1 MSLEDAPPQADSAA
15 PRRRRLIIILAA
27 AALVVVGVTAAVAA
41 PLVFHGSA
49 TDPAAVPAP
58 VATATA
64 PTARPTGSATPASKP
79 TPTPTPT
86 PSVKAD
92 PAPPTDADEA
102 PPAQAP
108 DPSPPLPAPPAPVIP
123 PLSFTSISAIPTDD
137 VCDSHRGIT
146 LSWVIAGALENS
158 VTVRVKSGGGTPI
171 FDQTWSSL
179 DPVDT
184 YTFGNVDCTRTLW
197 FFFISAS
204 DGTTTKKALLT
215 FADATDKGW
224 SSN

>member
-1 MSLEDAPPQADSAA
+1 MPLQNAQPDAESTV

-27 AALVVVGVTAAVAA
+27 AALVVLGVTAAVAA
-41 PLVFHGSA
+41 PPVFHGSA

-64 PTARPTGSATPASKP
+64 ATVRPTASATPTS
-79 TPTPTPT
+79 TPTPT
-86 PSVKAD
+86 PSVKAE
-92 PAPPTDADEA
+92 PAPPAAADEV

-146 LSWVIAGALENS
+146 LSWTIAGALENS
-158 VTVRVKSGGGTPI
+158 VIVRVKSGGGTPI
-171 FDQTWSSL
+171 FDQTWSNL

-184 YTFGNVDCTRTLW
+184 LAFRNVDCTRSLW

>member
-1 MSLEDAPPQADSAA
+1 MSIEDAPPEVARAT
-15 PRRRRLIIILAA
+15 PRHRRLVIVLVAVAA
-27 AALVVVGVTAAVAA
+27 VTVLGVAAGAVAA
-41 PLVFHGSA
+41 PLILNGSA
-49 TDPAAVPAP
+49 TDPAAAPAP
-58 VATATA
+58 LATAVVAAPRPTA
-64 PTARPTGSATPASKP
+64 PT

-86 PSVKAD
+86 PSAKAE
-92 PAPPTDADEA
+92 PAPPAAADEA

-123 PLSFTSISAIPTDD
+123 PLSFTSISAIPTNDFCNSRD
-137 VCDSHRGIT
+137 GVT
-146 LSWVIAGALENS
+146 VSWVIAGALEDS

-171 FDQTWSSL
+171 FDQTWTNL

-184 YTFGNVDCTRTLW
+184 YTFGNVDCLRPLW

-215 FADATDKGW
+215 FADGTDKGW

>member
-1 MSLEDAPPQADSAA
+1 MSIEDAQPEVVPPA
-15 PRRRRLIIILAA
+15 PRRGRLAILLVAA
-27 AALVVVGVTAAVAA
+27 AALIVVGVAAGAVAA
-41 PLVFHGSA
+41 PLILNGSA
-49 TDPAAVPAP
+49 TDPAAAPAP
-58 VATATA
+58 VATAVVATPRSTA
-64 PTARPTGSATPASKP
+64 PTTP

-86 PSVKAD
+86 PSAKAE
-92 PAPPTDADEA
+92 PAPPAAADEA

-108 DPSPPLPAPPAPVIP
+108 DPLPPLPAPPAPVIP

-137 VCDSHRGIT
+137 ICDSRRGIT
-146 LSWVIAGALENS
+146 LSWTIAGALENS

-171 FDQTWSSL
+171 FDQTWTNL

-184 YTFGNVDCTRTLW
+184 YTFGNVDCLRPLW